1 MGLTVAYQKKGSS
14 YRQMGANDQ
23 EISEQDG
30 VSFMANR
37 NRCEE
42 IVCCSTGTLY
52 CQSVSVSD
60 SEGL

>member
-1 MGLTVAYQKKGSS
+1 
-14 YRQMGANDQ
+14 MGANDQ